1 MVIHLL
7 ASASASAAKAAIP
20 AVAGAASSVVS
31 SAVKGVAASAA
42 KAVVSGAA
50 SKVFSIPYFFVL
62 HIFELQIIQKKHKF
76 FCTIV
81 NYRLYQLLRGQRQK

>member
-1 MVIHLL
+1 MVIHIL

-31 SAVKGVAASAA
+31 SAVKTVAASAA

-50 SKVFSIPYFFVL
+50 SKVFFIPYFFVL
-62 HIFELQIIQKKHKF
+62 HIFELQIVKKNTNF
-76 FCTIV
+76 TIK
-81 NYRLYQLLRGQRQK
+81 L